1 MTSMNF
7 YNLQIVCGAW
17 KGFHSCPELLIFNKG
32 MPQLCWQNMV
42 SSINT
47 SNSMRIHTEILYI
60 YTHQRASLWN
70 GYNLICPVQILHIFI
85 QTLYFTNMN
94 FKEYRITQTNWCH
107 AGEVLIQGTQT
118 KLLIQSNLKAKHPLY
133 NNISFNNYIHMHQ
146 NPFQ

>member
-1 MTSMNF
+1 MVHGKDSTHVQNF
-7 YNLQIVCGAW
+7 P
-17 KGFHSCPELLIFNKG
+17 SLIRACHNYVDSTWF
-32 MPQLCWQNMV
+32 PQLTPVTPWEFTQ
-42 SSINT
+42 
-47 SNSMRIHTEILYI
+47 RFYI

-118 KLLIQSNLKAKHPLY
+118 KLLIQSNLKTKAKHALY
-133 NNISFNNYIHMHQ
+133 NNISFNNYIHLHQ